1 MCLSQFDVFFQMKHD
16 VQRFPTWDCV
26 RSMSF
31 YPKAPHPAAHVPL
44 RPWHLAAP
52 HLTRCCRVAFSRDAA
67 TWGFSW
73 CTTAMG
79 NRGGDH
85 RNSRDIHVAS
95 PDVFF
100 CFECQVKPRSWH
112 SYSVV
117 FISFHNISYHFISF
131 RIYYINSYNLS
142 YHLSSCHIS
151 QDHCHPWS
159 KNFPPVFSAWLK
171 DLDVCGGFPY
181 CGIGV
186 PGDLGLGEKNIVE
199 KNGRTVFF
207 FFLWTFMGN

>member
-1 MCLSQFDVFFQMKHD
+1 MKHD

-131 RIYYINSYNLS
+131 HIHIGPYQYSTNHRFQEIHVDSRPLVVHPSLLHGWSPNSLEFTDIRS
-142 YHLSSCHIS
+142 E
-151 QDHCHPWS
+151 
-159 KNFPPVFSAWLK
+159 
-171 DLDVCGGFPY
+171 LDG
-181 CGIGV
+181 
-186 PGDLGLGEKNIVE
+186 
-199 KNGRTVFF
+199 
-207 FFLWTFMGN
+207 

>member
-1 MCLSQFDVFFQMKHD
+1 MKHD

-117 FISFHNISYHFISF
+117 FISFHNISYHFIS
-131 RIYYINSYNLS
+131 ISVHINTAPTTDFKKFTLTVV
-142 YHLSSCHIS
+142 HWSSIRRCSMADPQIPSSSQTFEVNWMVKGEIFILHI
-151 QDHCHPWS
+151 QFQW
-159 KNFPPVFSAWLK
+159 
-171 DLDVCGGFPY
+171 
-181 CGIGV
+181 
-186 PGDLGLGEKNIVE
+186 IVMV
-199 KNGRTVFF
+199 NSG
-207 FFLWTFMGN
+207 